1 MGGGKGSSSK
11 VEYIVGYKYWVG
23 MHMIVCHGP
32 VTAIRQI
39 NADDYIAWTGNAT
52 ESTQISIDAPNLF
65 VGPAE
70 VESFDT
76 ELWKDPDEHRENV
89 YSSDDDVNY
98 AQSDGGIVGD
108 VDIEFGDQDQG
119 RNSYLL
125 EKLGEQAL
133 SAFRGVLGFVLR
145 QVYIGNSPY
154 IKPWSFLI
162 SNFELT
168 DDWYPEK
175 KKIFSKDTT
184 IEQSHEQLGV
194 VAILKVVIHPQEA
207 IDAGAMWRICE
218 TTTERYL
225 VTYET
230 NTHYATRIVIG
241 DPISDWKES
250 GEQIEFGE
258 AQDIFIEY
266 KDISDTS
273 EYRKPSD
280 KKVTI
285 KEAQYLVEGYY
296 KTSEEIEEEIE
307 EEEDQYPP
315 QHER

>member
-1 MGGGKGSSSK
+1 MGGKDSSAT

-32 VTAIRQI
+32 VTAIKQI
-39 NADDYIAWTGNAT
+39 NADDYVAWAGNVT

-70 VESFDT
+70 VENFDP
-76 ELWKDPDEHRENV
+76 ELWKDPDEHWETV
-89 YSSDDDVNY
+89 YSSNEDVNY

-145 QVYIGNSPY
+145 QVYIGNTPY

-175 KKIFSKDTT
+175 KKIFSRDTT
-184 IEQSHEQLGV
+184 AEQSHEQLGV

-218 TTTERYL
+218 PTTEQYWVNNERKQL
-225 VTYET
+225 
-230 NTHYATRIVIG
+230 ATRIVAG

-250 GEQIEFGE
+250 GEQIEFE
-258 AQDIFIEY
+258 KAQDIFIEY
-266 KDISDTS
+266 KEISDTS
-273 EYRKPSD
+273 YWD
-280 KKVTI
+280 
-285 KEAQYLVEGYY
+285 
-296 KTSEEIEEEIE
+296 E
-307 EEEDQYPP
+307 EEEDPYPP
-315 QHER
+315 HER